1 MTPIE
6 QQTLRELERL
16 RGFKVAESCTYKFKN
31 LLRLELVALGLGEQS
46 AQEVVCALPVNMPD
60 TGLSDA
66 WLTAAAG
73 HYAYLMMNLLAAYK
87 ADNWPAP
94 VAALVAAAK
103 ASTFSVG

>member
-46 AQEVVCALPVNMPD
+46 AQEVV
-60 TGLSDA
+60 
-66 WLTAAAG
+66 
-73 HYAYLMMNLLAAYK
+73 
-87 ADNWPAP
+87 
-94 VAALVAAAK
+94 VA
-103 ASTFSVG
+103 